1 MVLRVQV
8 KRKAF
13 TLVEVLIVVII
24 IGILS
29 GYLLLVAGSG
39 SDKANATRIVS
50 NLRNLK
56 TAAAM
61 YYADKNEWASNDVF
75 LLNDYLDSNIK
86 SDYKM
91 SDDTY
96 VYYDGDL
103 VNPSNG
109 VNIKLEQMTK
119 NGGVPLFSSDGSSFD
134 AGQTAV
140 YMKIK

>member
-56 TAAAM
+56 TAAVM
-61 YYADKNEWASNDVF
+61 YYADKNEWASYDIS
-75 LLNDYLDSNIK
+75 LLNEYIDSNIR

-91 SDDTY
+91 SNDTH
-96 VYYDGDL
+96 VYYDGNL
-103 VNPSNG
+103 VNPTNG
-109 VNIKLEQMTK
+109 VNIKLEQMTI
-119 NGGVPLFSSDGSSFD
+119 NGEVPLFSSDGSSFD

>member
-1 MVLRVQV
+1 MFL
-8 KRKAF
+8 KITKKKSGF
-13 TLVEVLIVVII
+13 TLVELLIVVII
-24 IGILS
+24 IGMLA
-29 GYLLLVAGSG
+29 GALLLVAGSG

-61 YYADKNEWASNDVF
+61 YYADKNEWASNDVS
-75 LLNDYLDSNIK
+75 LLNDYIDSNIK

-91 SDDTY
+91 SDDTH

-103 VNPSNG
+103 VNPANG
-109 VNIKLEQMTK
+109 VNLKLEQMTI
-119 NGGVPLFSSDGSSFD
+119 NGDVPLFSSDGTSFD
-134 AGQTAV
+134 ADQTAV